1 MATLNASLSPSF
13 HDLTAWHR
21 NGLSIYHVLFRSCP
35 QEQLKRPS
43 VYTAPLVPTLS
54 ALQGLPSL
62 PGSSRDQKAMPAGTA
77 LGDQISSCESKARV
91 LDQQSEV
98 LGCRTTSATNQDMTL
113 TQSLPIP
120 VGLSHPIFGMWGPS

>member
-13 HDLTAWHR
+13 RDLTAWHR
-21 NGLSIYHVLFRSCP
+21 SGLSIYHVLFRSCP

-43 VYTAPLVPTLS
+43 VYTAPWSQLS
-54 ALQGLPSL
+54 QACRASLACLDLPET
-62 PGSSRDQKAMPAGTA
+62 RRQCQ
-77 LGDQISSCESKARV
+77 LGQPQEISSCESKARV
-91 LDQQSEV
+91 LDRQSEV

-120 VGLSHPIFGMWGPS
+120 LGLSHPILEIWGLS